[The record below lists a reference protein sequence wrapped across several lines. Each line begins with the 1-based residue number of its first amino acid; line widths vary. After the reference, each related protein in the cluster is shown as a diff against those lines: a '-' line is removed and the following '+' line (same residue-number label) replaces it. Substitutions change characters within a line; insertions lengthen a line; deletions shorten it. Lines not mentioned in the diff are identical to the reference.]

1 MHTPVIV
8 ERPARAALF
17 AVAAVALAGCA
28 STPSAIEP
36 PAGEKPLMTVVAHG
50 VQIYECRAAAGGAP
64 AWTFVAPEADLF
76 DPTGRRIGRHGAG
89 PAWQH
94 ADGSGFSG
102 TVRARADAPQAGA
115 IAWLLL
121 SARPQGPGG
130 AFSRV
135 SHVQRVNTVAG
146 QAPAD
151 GCSAAALGTRV
162 HMAYRADY
170 RLYAPPT

>member
-1 MHTPVIV
+1 MYTSAIT
-8 ERPARAALF
+8 ERGVLATLL
-17 AVAAVALAGCA
+17 VAALAGCA

-36 PAGEKPLMTVVAHG
+36 PAGEKALMTVAAHG
-50 VQIYECRAAAGGAP
+50 VQVYECRATAGGAP
-64 AWTFVAPEADLF
+64 AWAFVAPEADLF
-76 DPTGRRIGRHGAG
+76 DTTGRRIGSHGAG

-94 ADGSGFSG
+94 ADGSGFTG
-102 TVRARADAPQAGA
+102 TVRARSDAPQAGA
-115 IAWLLL
+115 IPWLLL
-121 SARPQGPGG
+121 SARPQGPSG

-151 GCSAAALGTRV
+151 GCSATALGTRI

-170 RLYAPPT
+170 LLYTPRL